1 MTESLFSIPE
11 TERETGVSRDTLRAW
26 ERRYGFPA
34 PRRNG
39 RGERVYPGEQ
49 VERLR
54 LVKQLLDGGMR
65 PGAIVELDAQRLR
78 QLMLKSHA
86 PAAESGEVAELVELL
101 AGGDRTRLLPR
112 LDSLLRE
119 QGVTRFVTDVVAPM
133 NRAVGD
139 AWRAGRIGVLDEHQY
154 AEAVRTVLTAAV
166 ATLPEGSAESRVLL
180 TTLPGEEHGLGLLL
194 VACLLRLKGAQVLSL
209 GVQTPLDEIVRGA
222 AEGGCR
228 IVGISCSG
236 HMGRRAVVSQL
247 VRLRRLLPAGIEL
260 WAGGSGVGAIRSL
273 PGNIRLFTGL
283 SEINRE
289 VFP

>member
-34 PRRNG
+34 PRRNR

-65 PGAIVELDAQRLR
+65 PGAIVALDPHQLR
-78 QLMLKSHA
+78 QLA
-86 PAAESGEVAELVELL
+86 PEPRSLTALSGEVADLLELL
-101 AGGDRTRLLPR
+101 TDGDRTELLPR
-112 LDSLLRE
+112 LEALLRE
-119 QGVTRFVTDVVAPM
+119 QGVKRFVTEVVAPL
-133 NRAVGD
+133 NRAVGE

-154 AEAVRTVLTAAV
+154 AEAVRTVLTAALT
-166 ATLPEGSAESRVLL
+166 ALPEGSSAPRVLL
-180 TTLPGEEHGLGLLL
+180 TTLPGEEHGLGLLM
-194 VACLLRLKGAQVLSL
+194 VACLLRLEGAQVLSL

-222 AEGGCR
+222 TEGGCR

-236 HMGRRAVVSQL
+236 HMDRRTVTSQL
-247 VRLRRLLPAGIEL
+247 VRLRRLLPPGIDL
-260 WAGGSGVGAIRSL
+260 WAGGSGVAAIRSL
-273 PGNIRLFTGL
+273 PGTIRLFTDL
-283 SEINRE
+283 NEIDGK

>member
-26 ERRYGFPA
+26 ERRYGFPV
-34 PRRNG
+34 PRRNR

-65 PGAIVELDAQRLR
+65 PGAIVALDAARLQ
-78 QLMLKSHA
+78 QLTRKSHD
-86 PAAESGEVAELVELL
+86 PAAYSGKVAELLELL
-101 AGGDRTRLLPR
+101 TSGERTVLLPR
-112 LDSLLRE
+112 LETLLRE
-119 QGVTRFVTDVVAPM
+119 QGVRRFVTDVVAPL

-139 AWRAGRIGVLDEHQY
+139 AWRAGRLGVLDEHLY
-154 AEAVRTVLTAAV
+154 AEAVRTVLTAALT
-166 ATLPEGSAESRVLL
+166 ALPEGSAASRVLL
-180 TTLPGEEHGLGLLL
+180 TTLPGEEHGLGLLM
-194 VACLLRLKGAQVLSL
+194 VACLLRLEGAQVLSL

-222 AEGGCR
+222 TEGGCR

-247 VRLRRLLPAGIEL
+247 VRLRRLLPSGIDL

-273 PGNIRLFTGL
+273 PGNIRLFTDL
-283 SEINRE
+283 NEIDGK